1 MPDLTWVNPPEK
13 NFIDRLVFAKLKLL
27 QIPPSDLNDD
37 AAFCRRVHLDVV
49 GMIPTPEDVNAFLKD
64 RDPEKR
70 SRLIDRL
77 LERPEYVNFWTLK
90 WADRLGCNQR
100 FTGVK
105 GAMSF
110 HRWIRDQIAFNT
122 PLDQFARTILTAKG
136 PNFTYPPA
144 SFYRRIRSPEDAV
157 ETVSQVFMGVRVG
170 CAKCHNHVAERWT
183 QDDYYGMAAFFS
195 QVKYKNGPQNF
206 AQYNKEETVYLVPD
220 SEVRQP
226 RTGAVMKPRP
236 LGGGPVDVKG
246 DADRREKLAD
256 WLVSP
261 ANPFFAKAA
270 VNRIWYHLMGR
281 GIVEPVERFPR
292 VESPRFGR
300 AVEGT
305 RRRLRRPRIRRQADD
320 PPDTQ
325 QPRLS
330 ALLAAEPVQRG
341 GHALFLARDG
351 ADAVGRAIARLGVP
365 GGGGPGGAIQPAS
378 RHAGGSGA

>member
-1 MPDLTWVNPPEK
+1 M
-13 NFIDRLVFAKLKLL
+13 
-27 QIPPSDLNDD
+27 
-37 AAFCRRVHLDVV
+37 
-49 GMIPTPEDVNAFLKD
+49 
-64 RDPEKR
+64 
-70 SRLIDRL
+70 
-77 LERPEYVNFWTLK
+77 LERPEYVDFWTLK

-105 GAMSF
+105 GAISF

-236 LGGGPVDVKG
+236 LGEGPVEVKG
-246 DADRREKLAD
+246 DADRRE
-256 WLVSP
+256 S
-261 ANPFFAKAA
+261 
-270 VNRIWYHLMGR
+270 
-281 GIVEPVERFPR
+281 
-292 VESPRFGR
+292 
-300 AVEGT
+300 
-305 RRRLRRPRIRRQADD
+305 
-320 PPDTQ
+320 
-325 QPRLS
+325 
-330 ALLAAEPVQRG
+330 
-341 GHALFLARDG
+341 
-351 ADAVGRAIARLGVP
+351 
-365 GGGGPGGAIQPAS
+365 
-378 RHAGGSGA
+378 